1 MNEAVRNPAKPIL
14 EIENLSISF
23 FTRRGEIPA
32 VMDFSCTVMPG
43 EAMGIVGES
52 GCGKSTVSLGIM
64 RDLSNVGKIVGGRIK
79 FQGKDMGDMSDEELR
94 AIRGNKIAMIYQ
106 EPMASLNPAMKVG
119 QQLMEVPLIHDKVS
133 KEEAYSRSLAMLK
146 SVRLPDPERM
156 MKSYP
161 HQLSGGQQQ
170 RIVIAM
176 ALLSKPALLL
186 LDEPT
191 TALDVTVE
199 AGIVEL
205 VKGLGKE
212 FGTSM
217 IFVSHNLGLILET
230 CDRITVMY
238 SGEAVETGKVE
249 DVFDRMRHPYT
260 QGLFRSIPLPG
271 ADKNSRPLIAIPGQL
286 PLPHERP
293 TGCNFGP
300 RCQHFVEGVCNA
312 AEIPMIPVEGHDNHH
327 SRCVRFDEIDWT
339 ALPEGAKTSKPPI
352 TPGAPVLK
360 IDNLKKYYKVSAN
373 EVFGGS
379 EGRVVKA
386 NESISFEAR
395 ESETVAIVG
404 ESGCGKSTLAKVLL
418 GLETA
423 SSGTISLGNRDI
435 QSVAIENRD
444 VETVSS
450 IQMVFQNPFDT
461 LNPSHSVGS
470 QIIRTLEKFK
480 IGNNAGERRK
490 KMLELLDLV
499 KLPRAFAER
508 MPRQLSG
515 GQKQRIGVARAFAGR
530 ARVVVA
536 DEPVSALDVSVQAAV
551 TELLM
556 DIQRESKTTMLFIS
570 HDLSVVR
577 YIADRVVV
585 MYLGHIV
592 EQGTTDQIFSPPYHP
607 YTEALLSAI
616 PIADTSVIK
625 KHIVLEGDI
634 PSAMN
639 PPSGCPFQTR
649 CRYKSLVPDNLCETR
664 VPPLK
669 DLGDGHKSLCWL
681 PDDVLAGMEPVIS
694 FAKDQKKPDPAVA
707 PPASDA
713 PRLATHAAPTVGLA
727 NLEAPKTPAE
737 AVKLKAQPKVASS
750 KAVSARPGESAPEK
764 SLTETGEGRQA
775 VSGEVKPATAAT
787 AKEAASAE
795 GKIGQKPRAVKT
807 ASSPA
812 AARAAIG
819 AKPAKT
825 PARAK
830 PVAPTLTKTA
840 KPSAPAEKG
849 RPQGIARPAAPD
861 DLKMISGVGPK
872 IEGILHELGVYTFA
886 QVAAWKKAERE
897 WVDDHLSFHGRI
909 EREDWVRQAKAL
921 AQGGEAEYIKVFGK
935 KPR

>member
-1 MNEAVRNPAKPIL
+1 MNEAVKATNTANAQPII

-23 FTRRGEIPA
+23 FTRKGEIPA

-64 RDLSNVGKIVGGRIK
+64 RDLSNVGRIVGGRIK
-79 FQGKDMGDMSDEELR
+79 FQGKDMGEMTEEELR
-94 AIRGNKIAMIYQ
+94 SIRGNKIAMIYQ
-106 EPMASLNPAMKVG
+106 EPMASLNPAMKIG

-133 KEEAYSRSLAMLK
+133 KEEAYQRSLEM
-146 SVRLPDPERM
+146 VRAVKLPDPERM
-156 MKSYP
+156 MRSYP

-205 VKGLGKE
+205 VKGLGQQ

-230 CDRITVMY
+230 CDKITVMY
-238 SGEAVETGKVE
+238 SGEAVETGKIE

-271 ADKNSRPLIAIPGQL
+271 ADKNERPLVAIPGQL
-286 PLPHERP
+286 PLPQERP
-293 TGCNFGP
+293 RGCNFGP
-300 RCQHFVEGVCNA
+300 RCHHFVEGVCNA
-312 AEIPMIPVEGHDNHH
+312 AEIPMIEVEGHEGHF
-327 SRCVRFDEIDWT
+327 SRCVRFNEIDWA
-339 ALPEGAKTSKPPI
+339 ALPPGAKKSAEPVK
-352 TPGAPVLK
+352 PGAPVLK
-360 IDNLKKYYKVSAN
+360 IDDLKKYYHVGAGG
-373 EVFGGS
+373 VFGGG
-379 EGRVVKA
+379 EGRTVKA
-386 NESISFEAR
+386 NETISFEAR

-423 SSGTISLGNRDI
+423 SSGTVTLGNSEI
-435 QSVAIENRD
+435 QSTGIEKRN
-444 VETVSS
+444 VNTVSA

-461 LNPSHSVGS
+461 LNPSHTVGS
-470 QIIRTLEKFK
+470 QIVRTLEKFK
-480 IGNNAGERRK
+480 VGKTVADRRQR
-490 KMLELLDLV
+490 MLELLDLV

-508 MPRQLSG
+508 KPRQLSG
-515 GQKQRIGVARAFAGR
+515 GQKQRIGVARAFAGS
-530 ARVVVA
+530 AKVVVA

-556 DIQRESKTTMLFIS
+556 DIQRKNKTTMLFIS

-616 PIADTSVIK
+616 PIADTSVVK

-639 PPSGCPFQTR
+639 PPTGCPFQTR
-649 CRYKSLVPDNLCETR
+649 CRYKHLVPDGRCEKE

-669 DLGDGHKSLCWL
+669 DLGDGHRSLCWL
-681 PDDVLAGMEPVIS
+681 SDEVLATMEPVIRFDKEHAALEGVPDDAVGGIDADHAS
-694 FAKDQKKPDPAVA
+694 ATGGGKRVRKTAAARKPVKTAKKIQAVEPPVEAVAAKKPV
-707 PPASDA
+707 
-713 PRLATHAAPTVGLA
+713 TG
-727 NLEAPKTPAE
+727 K
-737 AVKLKAQPKVASS
+737 ASS
-750 KAVSARPGESAPEK
+750 KAAAEASKKASRAKSAKAK
-764 SLTETGEGRQA
+764 A
-775 VSGEVKPATAAT
+775 VVVKPA
-787 AKEAASAE
+787 KASVSVE
-795 GKIGQKPRAVKT
+795 PPKP
-807 ASSPA
+807 
-812 AARAAIG
+812 ID
-819 AKPAKT
+819 
-825 PARAK
+825 
-830 PVAPTLTKTA
+830 
-840 KPSAPAEKG
+840 PSDVG
-849 RPQGIARPAAPD
+849 RPAGIARPAEPD
-861 DLKMISGVGPK
+861 DLKLIVGIGPQ
-872 IEGILHELGVYTFA
+872 IEIALNDFGVYRFA
-886 QVAAWKKAERE
+886 QIAGWSETERE
-897 WVDDHLSFHGRI
+897 WIDTRLMLLGRS
-909 EREDWVRQAKAL
+909 ERDEWVKQAKAL
-921 AQGGEAEYIKVFGK
+921 ADGGEEEYVRVFGR